1 MIDESWL
8 NSGRQKMDTVMQ
20 LVKGEMV
27 NIQTGRAKPAMVE
40 DVKVEAYEGTWL
52 TLKEVA
58 GITAPDPSTLLI
70 KPWDS
75 SILEKIVKGI
85 QQSDLHVNPIA
96 DNDQIR
102 ITIPSLNQERR
113 EELVKIVKQKI
124 EAGKAMLRQTRVEL
138 KKDIDNQKDQAGV
151 SEDDITRQHDKLQKL
166 IDEYNQKMDQIEQQK
181 QKELITI

>member
-1 MIDESWL
+1 
-8 NSGRQKMDTVMQ
+8 MDTVMQ

-75 SILEKIVKGI
+75 SILEKNCQRDSAVGFARK
-85 QQSDLHVNPIA
+85 SNS
-96 DNDQIR
+96 R
-102 ITIPSLNQERR
+102 
-113 EELVKIVKQKI
+113 
-124 EAGKAMLRQTRVEL
+124 
-138 KKDIDNQKDQAGV
+138 
-151 SEDDITRQHDKLQKL
+151 
-166 IDEYNQKMDQIEQQK
+166 
-181 QKELITI
+181 